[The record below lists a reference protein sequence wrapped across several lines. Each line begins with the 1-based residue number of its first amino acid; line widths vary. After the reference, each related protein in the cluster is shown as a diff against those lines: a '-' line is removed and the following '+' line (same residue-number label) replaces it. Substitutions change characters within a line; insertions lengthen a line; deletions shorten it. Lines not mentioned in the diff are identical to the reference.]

1 MLRQR
6 IVTAVILLAVLAA
19 TMAAPTPWPF
29 MVLLAVATACA
40 GWEWARLTLPAGGGA
55 GAIAVGVLLG
65 IAALCVTFWWTG
77 GSRYD
82 FAAEASGALL
92 FNWVVP
98 LSALLWIFGA
108 TVAVVRGRS
117 DAPPASV
124 PLTLFA
130 ILALLAAWA
139 VLALFFMTHGA
150 VFLLSLLALV
160 WAADIA
166 AYFGGRAL
174 GRRKLAPRVSPGK
187 TVEGAICGVAAAVIW
202 IGVSSL
208 WQGTF
213 GHALVQRWTLW
224 GALPIAALLGMLS
237 IVGDLFESLLK
248 RRAGRKD
255 SSNLLPGHGGVYD
268 RIDAILPVAPVALLL
283 SGVLF

>member
-6 IVTAVILLAVLAA
+6 ILTAVILLAILAGA
-19 TMAAPTPWPF
+19 MAAPTPWPF
-29 MVLLAVATACA
+29 MLLLAVATACA
-40 GWEWARLTLPAGGGA
+40 GWEWTRLTLPAPGGEKGA
-55 GAIAVGVLLG
+55 AIIGALLG
-65 IAALCVTFWWTG
+65 IAALALTAWWSG
-77 GSRYD
+77 DPHAFR
-82 FAAEASGALL
+82 AEASRALL

-98 LSALLWIFGA
+98 LSALLWIFCA
-108 TVAVVRGRS
+108 TVAVARGRS
-117 DAPPASV
+117 DAPAASAA
-124 PLTLFA
+124 LTLFA
-130 ILALLAAWA
+130 IPALLATWA
-139 VLALFFMTHGA
+139 VLALLFMTQGA
-150 VFLLSLLALV
+150 IFVLSLLALV

-166 AYFGGRAL
+166 AYFGGRAF
-174 GRRKLAPRVSPGK
+174 GRHKLAPRVSPGK
-187 TVEGAICGVAAAVIW
+187 TLEGAVFGIAAAVLW

-208 WQGTF
+208 WEGTF

-224 GALPIAALLGMLS
+224 GALPIAALLAVLS

-268 RIDAILPVAPVALLL
+268 RIDAILPVAPVALIL